1 MEKCKFLK
9 FEANLTEKLSLTPA
23 VKILSIYIEN
33 WRLWY
38 VLSELNFW
46 EIMIWD
52 NCFFVHFRGFF
63 GYKTQKFLDI
73 HARLS
78 HNVYFVSL
86 QQYSNEFCKKNVF
99 SNFASNLP
107 TKYLIEL
114 LKLKSLKCHISVNF
128 YRIFKYFAPFWSG
141 KNALSN
147 EYPFGQLGV
156 LF

>member
-1 MEKCKFLK
+1 M
-9 FEANLTEKLSLTPA
+9 SLTPA
-23 VKILSIYIEN
+23 FKILSKYIKN

-46 EIMIWD
+46 KIMIWD
-52 NCFFVHFRGFF
+52 NCFFVNFRGFF

-86 QQYSNEFCKKNVF
+86 QQSYNGFCKKKN
-99 SNFASNLP
+99 SNFVSNLP

-147 EYPFGQLGV
+147 EYPFDPLGI
-156 LF
+156 LFEKLIFWA